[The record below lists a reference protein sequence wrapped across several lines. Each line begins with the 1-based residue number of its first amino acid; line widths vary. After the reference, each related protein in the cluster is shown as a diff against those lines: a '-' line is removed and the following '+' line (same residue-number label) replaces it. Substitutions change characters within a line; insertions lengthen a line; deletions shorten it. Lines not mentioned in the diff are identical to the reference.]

1 MNIAFV
7 FPGQGSQ
14 AVGMGKDLYDAYPVA
29 REVFEQANEAL
40 GFDITRLCFEGP
52 EQELMLTTNTQ
63 PAMLLVSYAA
73 YCALGHTPAVAAGH
87 SLGEYSAL
95 VAAGSVPFADALK
108 LVRARGQFMQEAV
121 PVGEGAMAAIMGA
134 SLEEVTRYLDERA
147 PGGDR
152 VLEIANYN
160 SPQQIVISGHRD
172 AVERAVREM
181 RAARAVMLP
190 VSAPFHCRLMKPAEQ
205 RLAPEIEKI
214 AFADLRFPIYTNV
227 DACRITSGEQAKRA
241 LQRQVSRPVRW
252 TDIIQKMLRDDGIT
266 HFVEIGPGKVLSG
279 LIRRIARAEGVPVV
293 LLNVE
298 DRQSLEK
305 TRTAIQAAA
314 SSA

>member
-1 MNIAFV
+1 MKIAFV

-14 AVGMGKDLYDAYPVA
+14 AVGMGRDLYETYPVA
-29 REVFEQANEAL
+29 REAFEQANEAL
-40 GFDITRLCFEGP
+40 GFDIARLCFQGP

-63 PAMLLVSYAA
+63 PAILLVSYAA
-73 YCALGHTPAVAAGH
+73 YRALGHTPAVAAGH

-95 VAAGSVPFADALK
+95 VAAGSLPFADALK

-134 SLEEVTRYLDERA
+134 SLEDVRRYLDERA
-147 PGGDR
+147 TSNDR

-172 AVERAVREM
+172 AVERAVREI
-181 RAARAVMLP
+181 RATRAVLLP

-214 AFADLRFPIYTNV
+214 SFADPRFPIYTNV
-227 DACRITSGEQAKRA
+227 DARRIASGEQAKRA

-252 TDIIQKMLRDDGIT
+252 TETIQKMLRDDGIR

-279 LIRRIARAEGVPVV
+279 LIRRIAKAEGIPVV

-305 TRTAIQAAA
+305 TRATIQAAT
-314 SSA
+314 SSL